1 MSHLTPQQSIDL
13 KAYILNPAN
22 GLSQW
27 TSGPGTDYGA
37 IAAALNADANPVFK
51 VWRTSVTRAEIQD
64 DDAFAWTLVDNLSTN
79 SKYRIWEW
87 MFDNAAGAINP
98 SKDNIR
104 AGISATWV
112 GTAQLVA
119 VATMT
124 LNKCKRNATRLER
137 LFAAGTGTDATPGK
151 LVFEGSIDLSH
162 IAEMFNAQ

>member
-1 MSHLTPQQSIDL
+1 MSHLTPEQTATL
-13 KAYILNPAN
+13 KAYILADPVL
-22 GLSQW
+22 GPL

-37 IAAALNADANPVFK
+37 IAAALNLDAAPVFK

-64 DDAFAWTLVDNLSTN
+64 DDTFAWTLVDNLSTN

-104 AGISATWV
+104 AGIAATWT

-124 LNKCKRNATRLER
+124 LNKCKRNAARLER
-137 LFAAGTGTDATPGK
+137 LFATGNGADATPGK
-151 LVFEGSIDLSH
+151 LVFEGSIDLME
-162 IAEMFNAQ
+162 IAAMFNAQ